1 MPFGLKNAPATF
13 QRLMDTV
20 LSGLKWK
27 GLLVYMD
34 DIIIYSATPQ
44 EHLVTLAD
52 TLERLANAGL
62 KINPAKTT
70 LVSHEVNYLGHVISA
85 QGISPNPDKIAAIR
99 NLKPPSSVK
108 EVRMFLGLTGY
119 FRKFVK
125 AYATLAKP
133 LYGLTKKHACFQWT
147 KQHQVG
153 FDLLK
158 QRLCTSPVLAY
169 PRRDRRNI
177 VDCDASDIA
186 AGAVLIQVDKSDNE
200 YVI

>member
-1 MPFGLKNAPATF
+1 
-13 QRLMDTV
+13 MDMI

-44 EHLVTLAD
+44 EHLITLAN

-62 KINPAKTT
+62 KINPSKTT
-70 LVSHEVNYLGHVISA
+70 LVCQEVNYLGHVISA
-85 QGISPNPDKIAAIR
+85 QGIHPNPDKITAIR
-99 NLKPPSSVK
+99 NLKPPSNVK

-125 AYATLAKP
+125 AYATLAEP
-133 LYGLTKKHACFQWT
+133 LYVLTKKHAYFQWSD
-147 KQHQVG
+147 KHQTG

-158 QRLCTSPVLAY
+158 QQLCTAPVLAY
-169 PRRDRRNI
+169 PRRHRKSI
-177 VDCDASDIA
+177 VDCDASDTA
-186 AGAVLIQVDKSDNE
+186 AGAVLLQLDEANNE
-200 YVI
+200 YAI